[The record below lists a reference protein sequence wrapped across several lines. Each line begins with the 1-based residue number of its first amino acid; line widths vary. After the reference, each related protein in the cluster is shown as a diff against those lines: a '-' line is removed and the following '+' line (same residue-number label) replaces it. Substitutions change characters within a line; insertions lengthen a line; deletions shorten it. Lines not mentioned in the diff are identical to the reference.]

1 MEPNTQDNRKLTKQ
15 ERKELRRQEKAQEA
29 LMRNRSLNAQSW
41 TKRLV
46 IALFVAGSVGGI
58 FWYNSTRP
66 TVPTIA
72 PLVVVEDDWIK
83 GNKEAS
89 VTLIEYL
96 DFECEACGAYYPVIK
111 RLSEEFKNEVRF
123 VNRYFP
129 LPGHKNSQTAARAV
143 EAAGKQG
150 KYWEMYDIVF
160 ENQSSWGEK
169 QAPDPAIFE
178 GYTQQLGLDL
188 AKFRRDVASQE
199 VKDRIERDRSAGVK
213 LNIQGTPTFFLN
225 GEKIQNPRGYEDF
238 KKLIQSAISETTK
251 ESGKSS
257 TQITPTI

>member
-1 MEPNTQDNRKLTKQ
+1 MKPDTQDDRKLTKK
-15 ERKELRRQEKAQEA
+15 ERKELRRQEKAQEK
-29 LMRNRSLNAQSW
+29 LMRNRSLKTKGW
-41 TKRLV
+41 TKRLTIV
-46 IALFVAGSVGGI
+46 LLIAGSVGGI
-58 FWYNSTRP
+58 YWYDATRP

-83 GNKEAS
+83 GNKEAA
-89 VTLIEYL
+89 VTVVEYL
-96 DFECEACGAYYPVIK
+96 DFECEACGAYYPVVK
-111 RLSEEFKNEVRF
+111 RLSEEFKDEVRF

-150 KYWEMYDIVF
+150 KYWEMYDTVF

-169 QAPDPAIFE
+169 QTPTPEVFE
-178 GYTQQLGLDL
+178 KYAEKLGLDMT
-188 AKFRRDVASQE
+188 KFKTDVVSQE
-199 VKDRIERDRSAGVK
+199 VKNRIERDRSAGVK
-213 LNIQGTPTFFLN
+213 LNIQSTPTFFLN

-251 ESGKSS
+251 ESESP